1 VLTPAFFMAV
11 FQVFALA
18 ALADTAL
25 TCDIARKSQISNLK
39 SQISNLKS
47 QISNFKPQTSNLR
60 HQMNSPW
67 NKY

>member
-1 VLTPAFFMAV
+1 MAV

-47 QISNFKPQTSNLR
+47 QISNLKSQISNLKSQISNLKPQASNAWSLE
-60 HQMNSPW
+60 
-67 NKY
+67 